1 MIHIGRKEAKMR
13 GERYTSPV
21 DLSEEDEDDL
31 IVVGAP
37 FGWTKAKHHRAAP
50 VNKPR
55 ISEEEE
61 SEGAWTVEDEE
72 ELDGFIDDEGKN
84 DQEDI
89 SNLLPGTFLVSG
101 PFFPASSS
109 IAHP

>member
-1 MIHIGRKEAKMR
+1 MNIGRKEAKMR

-31 IVVGAP
+31 IVDGAP

-50 VNKPR
+50 VQKSR
-55 ISEEEE
+55 IDEDEE

-84 DQEDI
+84 EQEDI
-89 SNLLPGTFLVSG
+89 STLLPGTSL
-101 PFFPASSS
+101 PAR
-109 IAHP
+109 